1 VKIISELGKNG
12 SNFFCG
18 FFCEKKKLKTDGV
31 RKMDEDFFQFL
42 FLAKKKSTQ

>member
-1 VKIISELGKNG
+1 MAQIFSAD
-12 SNFFCG
+12 FFAR
-18 FFCEKKKLKTDGV
+18 KKKHKTDGV